1 MINKITKK
9 EGQTRLLKNTSK
21 MVCITSGDT
30 NKMINIINNT
40 PLEDYIKATENVP
53 TRQGIKMNN
62 NEVVFQILEGENEGS
77 HSWLSSLTGTKWYTF
92 KSKLDKEYVLIHFIN
107 SYAIHCSQS
116 PSIKCI
122 NTYSL
127 SSSLLNSYHFDP
139 VKELNQL
146 C

>member
-62 NEVVFQILEGENEGS
+62 NEVVFQILEGEKVGT
-77 HSWLSSLTGTKWYTF
+77 HSWLSSLTGSKWYEF
-92 KSKLDKEYVLIHFIN
+92 KSELNKEYVLIHFIN
-107 SYAIHCSQS
+107 GDWEQCMAY
-116 PSIKCI
+116 
-122 NTYSL
+122 
-127 SSSLLNSYHFDP
+127 
-139 VKELNQL
+139 ELIE
-146 C
+146 